1 MTVQRELIL
10 ANEQVE
16 PTNEIVDGKLT
27 IINDD
32 TTNVFTVIN
41 HILYVVIALRLV
53 FVTEIPPDVIVDGV
67 AVMLTLLLSIK

>member
-1 MTVQRELIL
+1 VTVQRELIL